1 MPTAKDLKSGLMAAA
16 KLGDEELARDCL
28 EALGLE
34 TPKVLGEALSAAAAA
49 GRLNVIALLLARG
62 ALQEDGGCG
71 RGNGREE
78 GGREVASYGGE
89 LALHAALSRGRVRS
103 AFALLAAGADPT
115 AADSAGN
122 TALHQAAACTA
133 GPPELRAM
141 LLRAVLAAGAD
152 PDSQNFAGARALDLL
167 PRSAEARE
175 ARALLSLAA
184 AATRCAA
191 TGAPFGPQQLRY
203 LCHSSGA
210 FFSEEAS
217 AEVTVRMA
225 LPEGGAREDR
235 EDVSDVDGGG
245 GTSGRRRRRG
255 NGRGLGGHGLA
266 AKARAIAAKA
276 RASDRDSRLQP
287 RILFVPARFGSD
299 LVFTV
304 ADAEAAL
311 EAALNPFAAATAAA
325 TAARSGAEALQRNL
339 ALSSGSSSH
348 GFHRESSSCAL
359 RQGALP
365 VPECTSESSPL
376 RAATDAVVLVS
387 TAAASRNAPPFMFE
401 ADDGDGGCEVGG
413 GGGGGCAGQNSKRG
427 DGPPANAAAS
437 HEPQLLSAPIG
448 AEAHQMLDI
457 LRGIDVIAEE
467 DEEDADDD
475 DDGGSSS
482 DSSQVAS
489 ANSVQPAAA
498 RLRHHA
504 SARSR
509 PRAQAAA
516 ATATAEDSGPPDEP
530 LPQPHSQ
537 QQRSALPNAQVTC
550 GRLSA
555 EAMEALAAMTPKKS
569 DLGALDTHMTP
580 EKGPG
585 GCDDYSGSSDS
596 SSCSLCSTLSDG
608 SSRFIG
614 NMTGRY
620 PPHSPPLVAPA
631 SATVAVPSIGSLAE
645 REPALFMSQ
654 KQLDALSA
662 AADAVKALRGDIDLL
677 RRYATFCARLS
688 AAKTVCAA
696 ADEACDA
703 AKGAGEGNF
712 SAALTRA
719 HLDTLLAD
727 ARHAGVD
734 ATLLS
739 QGALTSALLDVKAK
753 LAASTSQAAS
763 ILAQEGS
770 VTDQAN
776 RGGGS
781 ISCAVLITAS
791 DLETVTNA
799 AQDIDERAAV
809 AAAAQADNGYV
820 FATLVDTQAPALA
833 RDDNRGDGKD
843 EQALALVPE
852 PLDDDTPAESAA
864 VIVANRVPWLRLH
877 LPRLEPSALIIARAL
892 AAQLRALHG
901 LRESVLEAAAARSCV
916 TAAPASPAGAAELLA
931 YFTPTLNGAEAEA
944 ISAALAAHAN
954 AEMMAATESAAAA
967 AAAAAAAKRGR
978 KMPSPTINIMAAP
991 SRPCLP
997 PTSHPVDWAGVP
1009 LPATAFLSALLTLA
1023 PAQTKL
1029 TAAIALARQ
1038 EGVSDDTPALAA
1050 AVADEASGA
1059 AMLLAGLD
1067 AERDAATKAR
1077 QAVAAEAATEAAAAD
1092 AIVAASPGAA
1102 KMKVTAAVSNSAT
1115 KGSIRKKR
1123 I

>member
-49 GRLNVIALLLARG
+49 GRLNIIALLLARG
-62 ALQEDGGCG
+62 ALQEDGCCG

-78 GGREVASYGGE
+78 GCREVASSGGE
-89 LALHAALSRGRVRS
+89 LALHAALRRGRVRS

-122 TALHQAAACTA
+122 SALHHAAACTA

-245 GTSGRRRRRG
+245 GTSGRRRRRD

-266 AKARAIAAKA
+266 AKARA
-276 RASDRDSRLQP
+276 SDRDSRLQR

-325 TAARSGAEALQRNL
+325 TAARSGAEALRRNL
-339 ALSSGSSSH
+339 ALSSGASSHEFHRGSSS
-348 GFHRESSSCAL
+348 FAL

-365 VPECTSESSPL
+365 VPECTSESSPM

-413 GGGGGCAGQNSKRG
+413 GGGGGCEGHNSKRF
-427 DGPPANAAAS
+427 DGPPANAAAF

-467 DEEDADDD
+467 DEEDVENDDE
-475 DDGGSSS
+475 GGSSS
-482 DSSQVAS
+482 DSSQAAS

-530 LPQPHSQ
+530 LPQPPSQ

-550 GRLSA
+550 GRLSV
-555 EAMEALAAMTPKKS
+555 EAMEALAAMAPKKS

-608 SSRFIG
+608 SSRLIG

-662 AADAVKALRGDIDLL
+662 AADAVKTLRGDIDLL
-677 RRYATFCARLS
+677 RRYSTFCARLS

-696 ADEACDA
+696 TDEACNA
-703 AKGAGEGNF
+703 AKGTGEGNF

-739 QGALTSALLDVKAK
+739 EGALTSALLDVRAK

-763 ILAQEGS
+763 TLAQEGS
-770 VTDQAN
+770 VTDQAT
-776 RGGGS
+776 RDGGS
-781 ISCAVLITAS
+781 ITCAVLIAAS

-820 FATLVDTQAPALA
+820 FATLVDTLAPALA

-864 VIVANRVPWLRLH
+864 AIVANRVPWLRLH

-931 YFTPTLNGAEAEA
+931 YFTPTLNGAEAES

-978 KMPSPTINIMAAP
+978 KMPPPTINIMAAP

-1077 QAVAAEAATEAAAAD
+1077 QAVAAEAATSASAEAAAAD

-1102 KMKVTAAVSNSAT
+1102 KMRVTAAVSNSAT
-1115 KGSIRKKR
+1115 KGSVRKKR